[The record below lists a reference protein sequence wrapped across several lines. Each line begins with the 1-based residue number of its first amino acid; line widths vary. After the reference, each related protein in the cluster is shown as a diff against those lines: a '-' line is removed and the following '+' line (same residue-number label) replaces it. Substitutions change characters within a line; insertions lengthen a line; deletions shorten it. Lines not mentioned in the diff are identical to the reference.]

1 MDIFSLAKIEV
12 EKKEREN
19 LKKDFQ
25 KIVKFFDLLKK
36 AEIKE
41 KENFYLPW
49 LKGEFREDK
58 IKEFQEKD
66 LILKNF
72 PEKEGKY
79 LKAKKVL

>member
-12 EKKEREN
+12 EKKEKEK
-19 LKKDFQ
+19 LKNDFQ
-25 KIVKFFDLLKK
+25 KILKFFDLLKK

-49 LKGEFREDK
+49 LSGKFREDE

-72 PEKEGKY
+72 PEREDNY
-79 LKAKKVL
+79 LKTKKVL

>member
-1 MDIFSLAKIEV
+1 MDIFSLAKIKV
-12 EKKEREN
+12 EKKEREI
-19 LKKDFQ
+19 LEKDFQ
-25 KIVKFFDLLKK
+25 KILNFFNLLKK
-36 AEIKE
+36 VELKE
-41 KENFYLPW
+41 EENFYLPW
-49 LKGEFREDK
+49 LKGKFREDE